1 MDNPNEGY
9 SDFSSGN
16 TSPRNFLKSLVQI
29 FSPERKGNPQSPNS
43 NIKSPVSN
51 LASVI
56 ASPFRP
62 ENKNIGDQKQLS
74 YYVRPNTVDN
84 PTIIRQ
90 NLFSNFIWIDKILF
104 TFSFLSIFLLFS
116 ATLSNYQNVSLNYFS
131 VYISLFTVL
140 LAYFQNNND
149 NNLTKPQYLIF
160 ASFTIVFLLS
170 LFQPYT
176 GIILST
182 LVFIYIIYNYFD
194 YPDNLQ
200 NLFKLMTVFFLYF
213 SFSFFLLAR
222 INSVSYDVYY
232 SFLSLG
238 ILSFCFFQFHRTY
251 SFMTILFAFLFIIEL
266 LFSNLDK
273 KISNHLF
280 NFIMILSIVK
290 FTTYLKVSDF
300 FNFDNLENRFLN
312 KLTELSQIN
321 RLSR

>member
-9 SDFSSGN
+9 NDFSSGN
-16 TSPRNFLKSLVQI
+16 SSPNSPRNFLKSLVQI
-29 FSPERKGNPQSPNS
+29 FTPERKGNPQSPNS

-62 ENKNIGDQKQLS
+62 ENKNIGDRKQLS

-104 TFSFLSIFLLFS
+104 IFSFLSIFLLFS
-116 ATLSNYQNVSLNYFS
+116 ATLSNYQKRIINYFS

-140 LAYFQNNND
+140 LTYFRYNND

-182 LVFIYIIYNYFD
+182 LVFIFIISNYFD
-194 YPDNLQ
+194 YPDNPQ

-213 SFSFFLLAR
+213 SFFFSYLL
-222 INSVSYDVYY
+222 V
-232 SFLSLG
+232 
-238 ILSFCFFQFHRTY
+238 
-251 SFMTILFAFLFIIEL
+251 
-266 LFSNLDK
+266 
-273 KISNHLF
+273 
-280 NFIMILSIVK
+280 
-290 FTTYLKVSDF
+290 
-300 FNFDNLENRFLN
+300 
-312 KLTELSQIN
+312 
-321 RLSR
+321 

>member
-1 MDNPNEGY
+1 MANPNDG
-9 SDFSSGN
+9 SPN
-16 TSPRNFLKSLVQI
+16 ITSPGNLFKSLVQI
-29 FSPERKGNPQSPNS
+29 LTPERTGNPQSPNS
-43 NIKSPVSN
+43 NIKSPVSTIT
-51 LASVI
+51 SVI

-62 ENKNIGDQKQLS
+62 ENKNIGD

-160 ASFTIVFLLS
+160 TSFTIVFLLS
-170 LFQPYT
+170 LFQPYA

-194 YPDNLQ
+194 YPDNPQ

-300 FNFDNLENRFLN
+300 FNFYNLENIFLN
-312 KLTELSQIN
+312 KSTELSQIN
-321 RLSR
+321 RLLR